1 MDREDKTPCDECGV
15 LEHERSMNFVGDKF
29 VCYLCE
35 ENLIEKV
42 SSAGWVEEEEEDFP
56 IDDELVENI
65 YNFQRRE
72 SSLTLY
78 DGDFKDEEIKVISSA
93 IFRILSEREIDA
105 TVLSD
110 IQINFTYLEEG

>member
-1 MDREDKTPCDECGV
+1 MDDREYKTPCDECGV

-35 ENLIEKV
+35 ENLIE
-42 SSAGWVEEEEEDFP
+42 EEEEEDFP

>member
-1 MDREDKTPCDECGV
+1 MDREDKTPCDECGD

-35 ENLIEKV
+35 ENLIE
-42 SSAGWVEEEEEDFP
+42 EEEEEDFP

>member
-35 ENLIEKV
+35 ENLIE
-42 SSAGWVEEEEEDFP
+42 EQEEEDFP
-56 IDDELVENI
+56 IDNELVENI
-65 YNFQRRE
+65 YNFQSRE

>member
-1 MDREDKTPCDECGV
+1 MNREDKTPCDECGV
-15 LEHERSMNFVGDKF
+15 FEHERNMNFVGDKF

-35 ENLIEKV
+35 ENLIE
-42 SSAGWVEEEEEDFP
+42 EEEEEDFP

>member
-1 MDREDKTPCDECGV
+1 MNREDKTPCDEGGV

-35 ENLIEKV
+35 ENLIE
-42 SSAGWVEEEEEDFP
+42 EEEEEDFP
-56 IDDELVENI
+56 IDEELVENI

>member
-1 MDREDKTPCDECGV
+1 MNREDKTPCDECGV

-29 VCYLCE
+29 VCVHCE
-35 ENLIEKV
+35 ENLIE
-42 SSAGWVEEEEEDFP
+42 EEEEEDFP

>member
-35 ENLIEKV
+35 ENLIE
-42 SSAGWVEEEEEDFP
+42 EEEEEDFP

-110 IQINFTYLEEG
+110 IQINFAYLEEG

>member
-35 ENLIEKV
+35 ENLIE
-42 SSAGWVEEEEEDFP
+42 EEEEEDFP